1 MIGNNKIFRGSTYDN
16 NNNYTPIKYGEVISV
31 DDPKGLG
38 RIKVRIK
45 GPTGLG
51 GDDDILAADL
61 PWCFPLIPK
70 HIYIQ
75 PKISESVIII
85 TFSKDRQHTDRLYI
99 GPIISQEQK
108 LDFDAHFG
116 TALAGFSFGTQDA
129 NVNVN
134 TIPELKG
141 VFPDPKDI
149 SIQGRN
155 NTDITQ
161 KNNEIIIRAG
171 KFISSIP
178 SSENPYPFKFNTS
191 TQGYIQIKNDIPT
204 KKVDDEVIERGTITT
219 IVSNKINLITHRDGQ
234 PRFNVTNQNDLIS
247 EEEIEKILNEAHQL
261 PFGDILLEYLR
272 LLKDALFYHVHNG
285 HGNAAT
291 DLTSS
296 GNKQAL
302 AAFKAKA
309 DDLEKRML
317 SNNIRIN

>member
-16 NNNYTPIKYGEVISV
+16 NSNYTPIKYGEVISV

-38 RIKVRIK
+38 RIKVRVK

-51 GDDDILAADL
+51 GDDDIPANDL

-70 HIYIQ
+70 HFQLQ
-75 PKISESVIII
+75 PKPSESVIIL
-85 TFSKDRQHTDRLYI
+85 TFSKDKQHTDRLYV
-99 GPIISQEQK
+99 GPIISQSQK
-108 LDFDAHFG
+108 LSFDAHFG

-129 NVNVN
+129 NVNPD
-134 TIPELKG
+134 TIPELLG
-141 VFPDPKDI
+141 VFPDPKDV

-155 NTDITQ
+155 NTEITQ
-161 KNNEIIIRAG
+161 KNNEILIRAG
-171 KFISSIP
+171 KFVSSSP
-178 SSENPYPFKFNTS
+178 SSENPYPFKFNLS
-191 TQGYIQIKNDIPT
+191 TQGYIQIKNDITT
-204 KKVDDEVIERGTITT
+204 KKVDDISEKGSVLNM
-219 IVSNKINLITHRDGQ
+219 VANKINLITHRDGT

-247 EEEIEKILNEAHQL
+247 EEEMDRILNEAHQL

-317 SNNIRIN
+317 SQNIRIN